1 MIPMQSENLISCPCS
16 QHIVVELITHDLV
29 KQLQEQNKDLL
40 QQLDFFQKR
49 FHDIELRY
57 GYEVHLNN
65 ELCDLLRE
73 NGISF
78 RALLDNR
85 NR

>member
-1 MIPMQSENLISCPCS
+1 MTLMENENLTSCRCKH
-16 QHIVVELITHDLV
+16 HIVVELITHDLV
-29 KQLQEQNKDLL
+29 KQLQVENKDLL
-40 QQLDFFQKR
+40 LQLDLLNKR
-49 FHDIELRY
+49 FHDLELRF
-57 GYEVHLNN
+57 GYEVHLNS
-65 ELCDLLRE
+65 ELCDLLRD